1 MKSRIFL
8 FAAILSVILIAG
20 NIFPQE
26 FRDRERDRNE
36 MRIRDPIEEKLNLT
50 DDQVN
55 KIESFRLNHRKE
67 MIDLI
72 ADVEKKEIELEEL
85 KNTINYSRDEYLKK
99 VNEIISEKNKIE
111 LARANHQ
118 MDIYQLLDDNQ
129 KKEWNKMTHKMH
141 DRQHRIMR
149 EMKERAID

>member
-8 FAAILSVILIAG
+8 FTAILSLIFIAG
-20 NIFPQE
+20 NIFSQE
-26 FRDRERDRNE
+26 FRGRERDRDE
-36 MRIRDPIEEKLNLT
+36 MGIRDRIEEKLNLT

-55 KIESFRLNHRKE
+55 KIESLRLDNRKD
-67 MIDLI
+67 MIGLR

-99 VNEIISEKNKIE
+99 VNEIISVKNNID

-118 MDIYQLLDDNQ
+118 MDIYQLLDENQ

-141 DRQHRIMR
+141 DRKHRIMR
-149 EMKERAID
+149 KMKEKSID